1 MNDAKRKLKN
11 RLWMVTAFIIL
22 FLQSYILAGG
32 AVVWVIKYEG
42 VAFPASP
49 WPEAIVALVAFI
61 NATVFLATTYFLLL
75 RPLDKIIVGMQDVA
89 KGDFSVVL
97 KHKSAIP
104 GLRKM
109 RDNFNT
115 MTQEL
120 SGMNTLSNDFIVNVS
135 HEFKTPISAIEG
147 YAALLQ
153 KDDIDEETRK
163 KYLEKI
169 VENARNLSDL
179 TGNILRLSKLEHQEI
194 LTEET
199 FRLDEQIRRVLLL
212 LEKEWEEKHIV
223 LDLDLPRTE
232 YRGNREL
239 MRMVWH
245 NLIGNAIKYS
255 YDGGTVGVSIKSGEK
270 TVVTVTDN
278 GIGIDEKD
286 MERVF
291 EKFFQADKSR
301 SSGNGLGLALVKK
314 IVELHGGKVWAE
326 SSPETGT
333 RFTVE
338 L

>member
-1 MNDAKRKLKN
+1 
-11 RLWMVTAFIIL
+11 MVTAFIIL

-153 KDDIDEETRK
+153 KNDIDDETRK

-239 MRMVWH
+239 MLMVWH

-255 YDGGTVGVSIKSGEK
+255 YDGGTVGVAIKSGEK

-278 GIGIDEKD
+278 GIGIDGKD
-286 MERVF
+286 LERVF

>member
-1 MNDAKRKLKN
+1 
-11 RLWMVTAFIIL
+11 
-22 FLQSYILAGG
+22 
-32 AVVWVIKYEG
+32 
-42 VAFPASP
+42 
-49 WPEAIVALVAFI
+49 
-61 NATVFLATTYFLLL
+61 
-75 RPLDKIIVGMQDVA
+75 MQDVA

-153 KDDIDEETRK
+153 KNDIDDETRK

-239 MRMVWH
+239 MLMVWH

-255 YDGGTVGVSIKSGEK
+255 YDGGTVGVAIKSGEK

-278 GIGIDEKD
+278 GIGIDGKD
-286 MERVF
+286 LERVF